1 MVEHVKRLKRE
12 LVYKGAILDIY
23 KDTMELPDGNKAE
36 WDFVSHRM
44 GAAAILPVMK
54 DGRIVMVR
62 QYRNALERETLEI
75 PAGCRDS
82 KTEDTA
88 YCAAREMEE
97 ETGYRSTNVKH
108 LLSLRTTVAFCD
120 EAVDIFVATDLEVG
134 TRHLD
139 EAESIDVEIYTLE
152 ELCDMIYEGKIQ
164 DGKTIAAQSEGRQG
178 TGTGKTTV
186 GIYEGYAIAYPVE
199 KCYTCLDGIKRHHF
213 CERT

>member
-1 MVEHVKRLKRE
+1 MVEHVKTIEERTGIQGSNSGYLQR
-12 LVYKGAILDIY
+12 Y
-23 KDTMELPDGNKAE
+23 DGTSGWKQRSRVG
-36 WDFVSHRM
+36 FCIPSYGRS
-44 GAAAILPVMK
+44 AILPVMK

-164 DGKTIAAQSEGRQG
+164 DGKTIAAIMAYAAAKKRWN
-178 TGTGKTTV
+178 GKTS
-186 GIYEGYAIAYPVE
+186 GF
-199 KCYTCLDGIKRHHF
+199 IKM
-213 CERT
+213 E

>member
-36 WDFVSHRM
+36 WDFVS
-44 GAAAILPVMK
+44 LPVMK

-152 ELCDMIYEGKIQ
+152 ELCDMIYAGKIQ
-164 DGKTIAAQSEGRQG
+164 DGKTIAAIMAYAAAKKGG
-178 TGTGKTTV
+178 MGKH
-186 GIYEGYAIAYPVE
+186 
-199 KCYTCLDGIKRHHF
+199 LDL
-213 CERT
+213 